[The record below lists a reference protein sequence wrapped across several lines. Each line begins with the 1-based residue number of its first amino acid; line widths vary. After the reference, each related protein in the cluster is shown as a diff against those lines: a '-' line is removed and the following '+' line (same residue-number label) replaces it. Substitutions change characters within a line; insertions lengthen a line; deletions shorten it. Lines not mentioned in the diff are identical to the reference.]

1 MCNAQLSEIGNER
14 IKNIK
19 TFICLFVTGCLLN
32 NLWFSSGSLTAHL
45 MEILHPTAACPTQLC
60 ANRTNICIVQF
71 LQEKL
76 SLAWL
81 FFWNQTVS
89 NEYYICNLVAAYFND
104 MRPIF
109 GSCFTQRPSSP
120 PTLARQK
127 TEASTRARQQFWV
140 FSVKSK
146 SFSKMLYFDL
156 GAIFLW
162 SFILGIKLDLSSE

>member
-1 MCNAQLSEIGNER
+1 MILQRFSHSSSDGNLAFT
-14 IKNIK
+14 IH
-19 TFICLFVTGCLLN
+19 C
-32 NLWFSSGSLTAHL
+32 SLPNTTLCKSHKHL
-45 MEILHPTAACPTQLC
+45 YSTI
-60 ANRTNICIVQF
+60 
-71 LQEKL
+71 QEKL

-89 NEYYICNLVAAYFND
+89 NEYYIYNLVDAYFND

-109 GSCFTQRPSSP
+109 GAGFTQRPGSP

>member
-1 MCNAQLSEIGNER
+1 MCRG
-14 IKNIK
+14 
-19 TFICLFVTGCLLN
+19 LLRDCITSPIN
-32 NLWFSSGSLTAHL
+32 RLQHY
-45 MEILHPTAACPTQLC
+45 LHPTAACPTQLC
-60 ANRTNICIVQF
+60 ANLTNICIVQF
-71 LQEKL
+71 LKEKL

-89 NEYYICNLVAAYFND
+89 IEYYIYNLVDAYFND

-109 GSCFTQRPSSP
+109 GSCFTQRPGSP

>member
-1 MCNAQLSEIGNER
+1 MLTIYDSPAVLSQLIWWKSCIHRSLPNTTLCKSHKHLYSTILTR
-14 IKNIK
+14 KII
-19 TFICLFVTGCLLN
+19 TCMALLLKPN
-32 NLWFSSGSLTAHL
+32 CVN
-45 MEILHPTAACPTQLC
+45 
-60 ANRTNICIVQF
+60 
-71 LQEKL
+71 
-76 SLAWL
+76 
-81 FFWNQTVS
+81 
-89 NEYYICNLVAAYFND
+89 YIYNLVDAYFND

>member
-1 MCNAQLSEIGNER
+1 MILQWFSHSSSDENLASTIHCS
-14 IKNIK
+14 
-19 TFICLFVTGCLLN
+19 LLN
-32 NLWFSSGSLTAHL
+32 TTLCKSYKHSYKYNSYKKNYHLPLHGSSFET
-45 MEILHPTAACPTQLC
+45 
-60 ANRTNICIVQF
+60 
-71 LQEKL
+71 K
-76 SLAWL
+76 
-81 FFWNQTVS
+81 S
-89 NEYYICNLVAAYFND
+89 NEYYIYNLVDAYFND

-109 GSCFTQRPSSP
+109 SSCFTQRSSSP

-127 TEASTRARQQFWV
+127 TEARNRARQQFWV